1 MALLIVDRI
10 TYRVVAQM
18 DQAPVVV
25 LKKIFLQVDQATHS
39 VMGRQMGHL
48 VQRNAWH
55 PTAIRHIIHLMHQS
69 SKIIKCPNPTMFN
82 ILNQSLF
89 RPNVALAA
97 AREAPNSAYLDAHI
111 AKQIN
116 ILHKIIFY
124 LGKERW
130 QLI

>member
-18 DQAPVVV
+18 DPVVQAPVVV
-25 LKKIFLQVDQATHS
+25 LKKISLQVDQATHS

-69 SKIIKCPNPTMFN
+69 SKMIKCPNPTMFN
-82 ILNQSLF
+82 ILN
-89 RPNVALAA
+89 
-97 AREAPNSAYLDAHI
+97 
-111 AKQIN
+111 
-116 ILHKIIFY
+116 
-124 LGKERW
+124 
-130 QLI
+130 